1 MDKLTKRRRRF
12 ETVVNTYAKD
22 AFRFA
27 FWLCKDRH
35 TAEDIVQ
42 ESFTRAWKALD
53 QLTDDKAAKSWLFTI
68 IRRENAR
75 RFERYKPQM
84 EVLDPNDITATS
96 KETYDTSIEAFVLRQ
111 ALAQLNDDYREP
123 LMLQVLGGY
132 SMEEIAQQLGLSKGA
147 VMTRVHRARQK
158 LRLVLGE
165 QK

>member
-12 ETVVNTYAKD
+12 EAVVNTYAKD

-27 FWLCKDRH
+27 FWLCKDSH

-42 ESFTRAWKALD
+42 ESFARAWKSLD

-68 IRRENAR
+68 LRRENAR
-75 RFERYKPQM
+75 RFERYQPPM
-84 EVLDPNDITATS
+84 EVLDPNDITTTS
-96 KETYDTSIEAFVLRQ
+96 KKTYDTSIEAFVLRQ
-111 ALAQLNDDYREP
+111 ALAQLNDEYREP
-123 LMLQVLGGY
+123 LMLQVIGGY

-158 LRLVLGE
+158 LRLALGE
-165 QK
+165 PK

>member
-12 ETVVNTYAKD
+12 EIVVNTYAKD

-84 EVLDPNDITATS
+84 EVLDSNDISATS

-111 ALAQLNDDYREP
+111 ALAQLNDEYREP
-123 LMLQVLGGY
+123 LILQIIGGY

-147 VMTRVHRARQK
+147 VMTRVHRARKK
-158 LRLVLGE
+158 LRLALGE
-165 QK
+165 KK

>member
-22 AFRFA
+22 AFRYA

-35 TAEDIVQ
+35 IAEDIVQ
-42 ESFTRAWKALD
+42 ESFARAWKSLD

-68 IRRENAR
+68 LRRENAR

-84 EVLDPNDITATS
+84 EALEPNQIIAS
-96 KETYDTSIEAFVLRQ
+96 KENYDTSIEAFVLRQ
-111 ALAQLNDDYREP
+111 ALAQLNEEYREP
-123 LMLQVLGGY
+123 LVLQVIGGY

-158 LRLVLGE
+158 LRLALGE
-165 QK
+165 PK

>member
-84 EVLDPNDITATS
+84 EVLDPNDISATS

-111 ALAQLNDDYREP
+111 ALAQLHDDYREP
-123 LMLQVLGGY
+123 LILQIIGGY

-158 LRLVLGE
+158 LRLALGE
-165 QK
+165 KK

>member
-84 EVLDPNDITATS
+84 EVLDSNDISATS

-111 ALAQLNDDYREP
+111 ALAQLHDDYREP
-123 LMLQVLGGY
+123 LILQIIGGY

-147 VMTRVHRARQK
+147 VMTRVHRARKK
-158 LRLVLGE
+158 LRLALGE
-165 QK
+165 KK

>member
-22 AFRFA
+22 AFRYA
-27 FWLCKDRH
+27 FWLCKDRD

-42 ESFTRAWKALD
+42 ESFTRAWKSLD
-53 QLTDDKAAKSWLFTI
+53 QLTDDEAAKSWLFTI
-68 IRRENAR
+68 LRRENAR

-84 EVLDPNDITATS
+84 EALEPNEITS
-96 KETYDTSIEAFVLRQ
+96 KGNYDTSIEAFVLRQ
-111 ALAQLNDDYREP
+111 ALAQLNKEYREP
-123 LMLQVLGGY
+123 LVLQVIGGY

-158 LRLVLGE
+158 LRDALGE
-165 QK
+165 EK

>member
-84 EVLDPNDITATS
+84 EALEPNDISATS

-111 ALAQLNDDYREP
+111 ALAQLHDDYREP
-123 LMLQVLGGY
+123 LILQIIGGY

-158 LRLVLGE
+158 LRLALGE
-165 QK
+165 KK